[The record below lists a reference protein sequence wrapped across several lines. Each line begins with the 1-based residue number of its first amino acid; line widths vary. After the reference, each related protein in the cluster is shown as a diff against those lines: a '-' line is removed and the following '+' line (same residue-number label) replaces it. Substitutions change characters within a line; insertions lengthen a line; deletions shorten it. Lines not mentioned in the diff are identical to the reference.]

1 MQNGIIY
8 SSTLIQRSKDYDTK
22 YLGQGIPYAIKYC
35 DTKYVGQG
43 IPSVTKDYDTK

>member
-22 YLGQGIPYAIKYC
+22 Y
-35 DTKYVGQG
+35 VGQG
-43 IPSVTKDYDTK
+43 IPSVTKDYDTKYFGQRIPCYQEL